1 MPDSWKK
8 NRRNPR
14 KLTLELIQTISSCI
28 ARHVTT
34 SFDEYDKRVNK
45 YVPEYTVHKN
55 KMFTD
60 MITHVMVR
68 CSLRPYQ
75 TTFRS
80 LLYIIVSFQ
89 HNPEVAEIR
98 KMLVHPKG
106 GGNLRLKVGY
116 EVGRVVEEE
125 DEEGNVVQYV
135 RKTRKA
141 KKMTPT
147 QK

>member
-1 MPDSWKK
+1 MSLAARAPRRRRRQPEHLYHTPERVWESMEENEKLDTQIALNTMIQEETNGSYMPDSWKK

-60 MITHVMVR
+60 MITHVM
-68 CSLRPYQ
+68 
-75 TTFRS
+75 
-80 LLYIIVSFQ
+80 
-89 HNPEVAEIR
+89 
-98 KMLVHPKG
+98 
-106 GGNLRLKVGY
+106 
-116 EVGRVVEEE
+116 
-125 DEEGNVVQYV
+125 
-135 RKTRKA
+135 
-141 KKMTPT
+141 
-147 QK
+147 